1 MPTWDSRFHTN
12 RSLEPTRQRQKQPR
26 KQHPTKQQQRQRTTT
41 QQRTSHGGG
50 REESP
55 RRPQVDSDSS
65 GSDGGGGVSVTVSE
79 GGQQSPDDL
88 IAQAASLLGA
98 RRRLEV
104 DIKNASDNGEY
115 ARVVNLVKQRETLNQ
130 LLKDVFAFADGNLS
144 ADAAASG
151 HNTQEQRRSRPAHG
165 QWWLD
170 DDDELNQEPDARLD
184 DDDDDLHDDDRESKN
199 SAADRTLPQ
208 GKAKPAR
215 RNMGKT
221 KKTLKLRK
229 KKTTSVATSNN
240 TPRRPGQRGA
250 TSSDNR
256 ETRKGTTRKSN
267 EAAND
272 RTVRRP
278 VQKAQARPS
287 TAAARST
294 SHTADAPTDRSSERP
309 ATAHGAE
316 SSSSSSSKRAFARR
330 TTTKTKAKPKPK
342 PQLTE
347 TQKRIQQ
354 QRIRQGYTFG
364 VLANAEGLM
373 QSAGAKSVHAP
384 SIRKKNASPNIKRQ
398 APGPG
403 DYNIQSTIGKGGF
416 SMRSDTGRS
425 RIELRTEGGAADYDV
440 WGKLGTGGLGFSRAG
455 ANLRLWYHDGTWC
468 FGHAKHVVKAHTRA
482 VCAVYVESSV
492 EAPTTIG
499 GDATWK
505 SHKGRNRAR
514 AFGDRVKHPDEFVDI
529 ADVKVES
536 KFGKRKKAAPREA
549 NSRSRSN
556 SLGNDGSY
564 HASNNSSNR
573 DGVNGSGDEERSQQ
587 SVATPRTRSKKT
599 RGPPSIIVSG
609 FKGFHNL
616 YNGEYI
622 KDGASGKLN
631 GRAVYRR
638 VRGPGESQAKVPGP
652 GEYNLWKDIA
662 KNGKKAVICS
672 RPETKHHTDSPGPS
686 AYSVRD
692 NPTPANG
699 VFFGVGGRP
708 KWARG
713 GKQPGPGEYDPDGV
727 WRSYKGPNGLMHTGS
742 HQREPARDDGTPGPG
757 QYLRHFY

>member
-12 RSLEPTRQRQKQPR
+12 RSLEPTRHRQRPSK
-26 KQHPTKQQQRQRTTT
+26 HNPTKQQRQRTTA
-41 QQRTSHGGG
+41 QQQTNRDGG

-55 RRPQVDSDSS
+55 RRPQVDSDS
-65 GSDGGGGVSVTVSE
+65 GSDGGGVNVTISE
-79 GGQQSPDDL
+79 DGQQQSPDDL

-144 ADAAASG
+144 ADAAG
-151 HNTQEQRRSRPAHG
+151 QNTEAQHSRPTHG

-184 DDDDDLHDDDRESKN
+184 DDLRNGESKF
-199 SAADRTLPQ
+199 SASDRTLPQ
-208 GKAKPAR
+208 GKAKPVR
-215 RNMGKT
+215 RNMGKS
-221 KKTLKLRK
+221 KKKLKLRK
-229 KKTTSVATSNN
+229 KTSVTTGDNA
-240 TPRRPGQRGA
+240 RPSGYRGA
-250 TSSDNR
+250 TSADNR
-256 ETRKGTTRKSN
+256 RTMKVTRHPNET
-267 EAAND
+267 AND
-272 RTVRRP
+272 RTLRRP
-278 VQKAQARPS
+278 APKTQTRPS

-294 SHTADAPTDRSSERP
+294 SRTDAPVNRSSERP
-309 ATAHGAE
+309 ATAHGSE
-316 SSSSSSSKRAFARR
+316 SSSSNRGFARR
-330 TTTKTKAKPKPK
+330 TTKSKAKPKPK
-342 PQLTE
+342 PQQTE

-354 QRIRQGYTFG
+354 QRVRQGYTFG
-364 VLANAEGLM
+364 VLANSEGLM

-384 SIRKKNASPNIKRQ
+384 TIRKKNPSPNVQRR

-403 DYNIQSTIGKGGF
+403 DYNIQSKIGKGGF
-416 SMRSDTGRS
+416 SMRSGTGRS
-425 RIELRTEGGAADYDV
+425 RIELRTDGGAADYNV

-455 ANLRLWYHDGTWC
+455 ANLRLWFHDGTWC

-492 EAPTTIG
+492 EDPAAIG
-499 GDATWK
+499 SDAMWK

-514 AFGDRVKHPDEFVDI
+514 AFGDRVKHPDEFVDT
-529 ADVKVES
+529 ADVKVEP
-536 KFGKRKKAAPREA
+536 KFGKRKAASREA
-549 NSRSRSN
+549 NNRSRSN
-556 SLGNDGSY
+556 SNGKGDNNNHAGGS
-564 HASNNSSNR
+564 ANA
-573 DGVNGSGDEERSQQ
+573 NGSGDEDRSQQ

-599 RGPPSIIVSG
+599 KGPPSIIVSG

-686 AYSVRD
+686 AYNVRD